1 MDFSWPRMV
10 AELKAENQSHSKLK
24 ERPAGAPLPP
34 KGMLGN
40 ARVGPA
46 IVILHPPGN
55 IKKET

>member
-1 MDFSWPRMV
+1 MV

-46 IVILHPPGN
+46 LVILHPPGN